1 MLRKMKNLYGRIFA
15 FTPLTF
21 ILPNEYTKFVDEYTQ
36 AQERQVWICKP
47 PDLSRGRK
55 IFLLND
61 ISQLTYDSNLI
72 IQKYIENPLLI
83 GGYKWDMR
91 IYVVVTSLRPLKIYL
106 YQEGL
111 VRFSTEKFD
120 MSSIDNKF
128 IHLTNSSINKFSPSL
143 NAYKGVVGSG
153 SKWTFEQLKNYY
165 SDRGY
170 DFKLLWFRIEIII
183 INTLLSLATL
193 TPHLDCCFELFG
205 FDVIVDCTH
214 KPWLLEINTPPA
226 LAVENPID

>member
-1 MLRKMKNLYGRIFA
+1 MKNLYGRIFA

-165 SDRGY
+165 WLIENGIEVKG
-170 DFKLLWFRIEIII
+170 DFILISF
-183 INTLLSLATL
+183 
-193 TPHLDCCFELFG
+193 C
-205 FDVIVDCTH
+205 
-214 KPWLLEINTPPA
+214 
-226 LAVENPID
+226 